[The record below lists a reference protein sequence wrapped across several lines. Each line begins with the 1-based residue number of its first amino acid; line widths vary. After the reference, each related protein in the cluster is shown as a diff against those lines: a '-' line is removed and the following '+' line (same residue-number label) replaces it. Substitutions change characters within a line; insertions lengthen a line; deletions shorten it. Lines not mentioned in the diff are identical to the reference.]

1 VAAEGDAFMTTLLPP
16 NALTGVRVG
25 ISVSDS
31 PDLRRLGLIEA
42 HFRLALGE
50 IARCM
55 LVAGGKLAYGGHL
68 NPEGYTPFLIKEIQK
83 YGQRDRPL
91 LICLAWQEHRKMSLS
106 ELKANEAKLGLL
118 GEIIYLDPDGQVIDC
133 AHGRQEDPQPVSDP
147 ELLRH
152 ALTGMRHFMG
162 RRIAGRIL
170 IGGKRHNFQGEIPGL
185 MEEALITLERNQPL
199 YLAGGFGGVTFN
211 IIKALEVDDGNW
223 LPRRS
228 DAPDD
233 DPRLIIGYERLQAK
247 ALTGLNNGLTD
258 EENRHLAATH
268 RPSEIAA
275 LVSLGLG
282 RWKQQL
288 DNTRP

>member
-1 VAAEGDAFMTTLLPP
+1 MTTLLPP

-31 PDLRRLGLIEA
+31 PDLKRLGLIEA
-42 HFRLALGE
+42 HIRLAIGE
-50 IARCM
+50 IARCV

-83 YGQRDRPL
+83 YGRRDRPL
-91 LICLAWQEHRKMSLS
+91 LICLAWQEHRKMALS
-106 ELKANEAKLGLL
+106 ELKANETKLGLL
-118 GEIIYLDPDGQVIDC
+118 GGIIYLDLDGQVIDR
-133 AHGRQEDPQPVSDP
+133 ANGRQEEPQPVSDP
-147 ELLRH
+147 EICKR
-152 ALTGMRHFMG
+152 ALTCMRRYMDS
-162 RRIAGRIL
+162 RIAGRIL

-185 MEEALITLERNQPL
+185 MEEALITLERRQPL
-199 YLAGGFGGVTFN
+199 YLAGGFGGVTFD
-211 IIKALEVDDGNW
+211 IIQALKVDDGNW

-228 DAPDD
+228 DAPDE
-233 DPRLIIGYERLQAK
+233 DPRLVIGYERLKTNARIS
-247 ALTGLNNGLTD
+247 LNNGLTD

-288 DNTRP
+288 DTTIT